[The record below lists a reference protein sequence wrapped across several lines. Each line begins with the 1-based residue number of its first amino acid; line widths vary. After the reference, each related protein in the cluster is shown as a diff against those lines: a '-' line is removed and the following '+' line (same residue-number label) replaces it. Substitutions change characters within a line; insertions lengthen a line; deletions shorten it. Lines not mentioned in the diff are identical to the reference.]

1 MTKLVQFAMTRI
13 KTSLLRSIRKCPIDP
28 PLKKIL
34 RERAWALTAM
44 ARTNAIR
51 RISQKYKKCPKME
64 KLKEKY
70 KLKRRSKP
78 VFDEKWNMEVWAKVS
93 RRFKP
98 VADKKDIIKNL
109 TDEF

>member
-1 MTKLVQFAMTRI
+1 
-13 KTSLLRSIRKCPIDP
+13 
-28 PLKKIL
+28 
-34 RERAWALTAM
+34 
-44 ARTNAIR
+44 
-51 RISQKYKKCPKME
+51 ME

-78 VFDEKWNMEVWAKVS
+78 VFNEKWNMEVWAKVS